1 MKSDF
6 THLND
11 IIILEDTIVDF
22 TFLQRITQKLLPYAS
37 IRHAHSIERFKQLF
51 EQARP
56 TLIICDIELGHE
68 NSLDFFNSNQILEDT
83 PLIITSNHPEFAV
96 PAFRLK
102 AFHYL
107 EKPVKMSELSEAFE
121 RIEAHY
127 KARTF
132 VPSPQGSNNLMV
144 NTDKFISFLNMDEI
158 VQLTADG
165 PYTHI
170 RQENGKITIVSKN
183 LGSYE
188 AKLPAHFVRVNK
200 SVIINMRFVDRIRK
214 DNTVIELRDHPPVE
228 ISVRRKVEV
237 MEQIKKFFAGEL

>member
-37 IRHAHSIERFKQLF
+37 IRHAHSIERFRQLF
-51 EQARP
+51 EQSRP
-56 TLIICDIELGHE
+56 TLLICDIELGSE
-68 NSLDFFNSNQILEDT
+68 NSLDFFNNNNILDDT
-83 PLIITSNHPEFAV
+83 PIIITSNHPEFAV

-107 EKPVKMSELSEAFE
+107 EKPVKMTELSEAFE

-127 KARTF
+127 RAKTF
-132 VPSPQGSNNLMV
+132 SPQPPATQNLMV

-188 AKLPAHFVRVNK
+188 ARLPAFFVRVNK

-214 DNTVIELRDHPPVE
+214 DNTLIEMRDHPPVE